1 MQHVITLGL
10 MSLHLGAMANVDDNL
25 ADIISKLQTM
35 IAHDLNIPM
44 IRVAE
49 LFEVVLGNLKHFDNI
64 EEVREVVS
72 QMRNAEA

>member
-10 MSLHLGAMANVDDNL
+10 MTLHLGAKANVDDNL

-35 IAHDLNIPM
+35 IAHDLNIPL